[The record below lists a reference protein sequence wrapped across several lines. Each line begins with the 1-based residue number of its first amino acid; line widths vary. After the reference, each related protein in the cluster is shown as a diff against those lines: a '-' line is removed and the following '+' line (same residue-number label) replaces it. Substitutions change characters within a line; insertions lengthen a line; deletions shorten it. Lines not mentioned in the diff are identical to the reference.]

1 MLQVVRM
8 VMLMMIQVN
17 YHSAWTPPGKKKSQ
31 QLDDCQFSC
40 IFNRAKDNWSI
51 SWNLILVRFRQKWSI
66 YVWLRMYLFCNHC
79 TLQTIVEKILFVWS
93 NLFEHL
99 VDHFTYFWI
108 VTRHVWST
116 EGRAGGNRRAKSGHF
131 SGADK

>member
-1 MLQVVRM
+1 
-8 VMLMMIQVN
+8 MLMMIQVN

-40 IFNRAKDNWSI
+40 IFNRAQDNWSI
-51 SWNLILVRFRQKWSI
+51 SWNSILVKFRQKWSI

-99 VDHFTYFWI
+99 VDPFTYFWI
-108 VTRHVWST
+108 VTIGMYDQQKDELVVTGEPSQVISVTLISESDRQL
-116 EGRAGGNRRAKSGHF
+116 
-131 SGADK
+131 